1 MIIDILLPISLIFIM
16 FSLGVGLTKDDF
28 VRVLKIPNS
37 FFIGLLNQMFILPVI
52 AFFIV
57 SFFNLER
64 ELAVG
69 FMILSCCPGGVTS
82 NILTKIAKGDIALSI
97 SLTAIASIITVLTLP
112 IIVSF
117 SILFFMGTDAPD
129 IKILPLCLTMFF
141 LTTIPV
147 TIGVYVNSK
156 FHSFVVKFS
165 KIFNNLSTFLFIIIV
180 LGALSSEWN
189 AFVNNL
195 VILGPSIILLI
206 IIMFVVG
213 YISSK
218 VLKIN
223 KNRAITIA
231 IESSIQNATVG
242 ITIGALISNSNSGL
256 SLYSLASGVYGI
268 LMYIVCIPLIYIYVK
283 IIK

>member
-28 VRVLKIPNS
+28 VRVLKMPNS

-165 KIFNNLSTFLFIIIV
+165 KISNNLSTFLFIIIV

-195 VILGPSIILLI
+195 IILGPSIILLI